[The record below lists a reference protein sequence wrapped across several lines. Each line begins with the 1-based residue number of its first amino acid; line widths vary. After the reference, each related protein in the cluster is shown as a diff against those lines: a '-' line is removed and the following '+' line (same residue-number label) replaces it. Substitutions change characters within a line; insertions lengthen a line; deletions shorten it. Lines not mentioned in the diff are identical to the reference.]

1 MHKIT
6 PTLSTAAC
14 GARDKHRRMPS
25 EPLISSPY
33 QTFVGKI
40 NNKKRLSVAQSAS
53 RIESLFFV
61 DCNKKTHTYVNSYV
75 NFFNNLCKM
84 HVADVLLRRICVPF
98 VADWRYFLYC
108 PGVTPNLFLNTML
121 NCARLE

>member
-1 MHKIT
+1 
-6 PTLSTAAC
+6 
-14 GARDKHRRMPS
+14 MPS

-40 NNKKRLSVAQSAS
+40 NNKKKDFR
-53 RIESLFFV
+53 SLNLRAGLKVFFFV
-61 DCNKKTHTYVNSYV
+61 VCNKKTHTYVNSYV
-75 NFFNNLCKM
+75 KFFNNLCKT